1 MQVSSSTPG
10 MALATKSNL
19 VEDIIPDVLLCAIIF
34 ENCYKARGWHEP
46 VECLPREMKQSHQP
60 RSGLHPPDSP
70 DVTHFGVNPF
80 SIQPMV
86 GIRRLMPTMGYRI
99 KPLCGKNNEAPTES
113 SEP

>member
-1 MQVSSSTPG
+1 
-10 MALATKSNL
+10 
-19 VEDIIPDVLLCAIIF
+19 
-34 ENCYKARGWHEP
+34 
-46 VECLPREMKQSHQP
+46 MKQSHQP

-80 SIQPMV
+80 LIQPMV

-113 SEP
+113 SEEPKRIQHSIHPKGESLCLQETHASSSLHGLHGKISTAGFSFNCYTSK